1 MMGYKYYKVAV
12 RCINVKGKNSRNIS
26 PLFTVEQLI
35 QQLDMLNNRMSS
47 AQMGVFS
54 RFTYIGEYNFKI
66 QYPP

>member
-1 MMGYKYYKVAV
+1 MMGYKYYQVAV
-12 RCINVKGKNSRNIS
+12 RGINVKAKSSRNIS
-26 PLFTVEQLI
+26 LLFTVEQLI

-54 RFTYIGEYNFKI
+54 RFTYIEEYKIKI